1 MRSKLLISTSN
12 ELVRISPT
20 NIVYISSDGN
30 YSALMQVDG
39 ESRMLSYQLGQLEK
53 IFGEQLGK
61 ESEIF
66 IRIGKGIIINRSYIY
81 YYQCTKTKID
91 TLRCCHIPLCGNS
104 VKRSIKTIKRICR
117 KGDERMSEYK
127 EIRDDQIRV
136 IRGENPKKTLSRKQ
150 WMIILSVLII
160 LLVGLI
166 IWAVANHKQNKIQQ
180 LQEPEPALFEPVEE
194 PEPMPLQWLGNTP
207 DSATIGYTEI
217 KDTVINDIPIRIYI
231 PHNAE
236 LSLHIGRMNQKDT
249 TVIYAAQ
256 AADVR
261 ADNGGIVG
269 AFVLK
274 GEPKAWGL
282 SKKGYCASINGQVT
296 IGVADN
302 SPLFEQATEEG
313 GYFFRQY
320 PLVSNGE
327 IVENE
332 LKGKSIRRGICER
345 QGEIFMVET
354 GTTESFH
361 DFSQALV
368 DLHVNQAVYLVG
380 SSAYGWAVDKAGIIH
395 EFGDD
400 NYYTGRRKMP
410 KNTSYIVWRRK

>member
-1 MRSKLLISTSN
+1 
-12 ELVRISPT
+12 
-20 NIVYISSDGN
+20 
-30 YSALMQVDG
+30 
-39 ESRMLSYQLGQLEK
+39 
-53 IFGEQLGK
+53 
-61 ESEIF
+61 
-66 IRIGKGIIINRSYIY
+66 
-81 YYQCTKTKID
+81 
-91 TLRCCHIPLCGNS
+91 
-104 VKRSIKTIKRICR
+104 
-117 KGDERMSEYK
+117 MSEYK

-150 WMIILSVLII
+150 WMIILSVLIV

-236 LSLHIGRMNQKDT
+236 LSLHIGRMNQNDT

-354 GTTESFH
+354 RTTESFH